1 MPAWLR
7 LKRHVV
13 RFSQLIIAQ
22 LKEHDCLKSAS
33 SLTYVTL
40 FALVPLMTVTYSMF
54 TAVPAFRNLGD
65 QLQEV
70 VFAHMVPE
78 TGEDVLEYVRSFTD
92 QIGRASCRER
102 GEVSGVGGVVRGER
116 TKIE

>member
-22 LKEHDCLKSAS
+22 LKEHDCLESAS

-40 FALVPLMTVTYSMF
+40 FALVRLMTVTYSMF

-78 TGEDVLEYVRSFTD
+78 TGEDVLESVRACTD
-92 QIGRASCRER
+92 QAGRLT
-102 GEVSGVGGVVRGER
+102 VVRRADSAG
-116 TKIE
+116 

>member
-78 TGEDVLEYVRSFTD
+78 TGEDVLEYVRSEERRV
-92 QIGRASCRER
+92 GKECRCGWWREQ
-102 GEVSGVGGVVRGER
+102 
-116 TKIE
+116 